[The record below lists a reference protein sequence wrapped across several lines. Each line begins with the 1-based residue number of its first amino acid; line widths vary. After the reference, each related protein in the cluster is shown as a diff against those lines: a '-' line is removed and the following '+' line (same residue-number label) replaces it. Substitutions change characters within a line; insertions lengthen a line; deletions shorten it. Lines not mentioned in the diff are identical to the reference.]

1 MIKWWVKTKNIKSG
15 SRTGLWYTDSIRWR
29 QLYIMG
35 CCSVAKSCLTLCD
48 PMNCTTP
55 GFPVLHYLP
64 EFAQTRVHWVSDP
77 SNYLILCSPILLWP
91 SIFASITI
99 FWSELALHIMWP
111 KYWSFSFRISPS
123 NEYSGLI
130 SFRIDWFD
138 LLTVQGTLKSLT
150 TPQFKSINSL
160 VLSLLDSPTLTFVY
174 DYWKNHSFDCMDV
187 WWQSDVSAF

>member
-15 SRTGLWYTDSIRWR
+15 SRTGLWYTDSLRWR

-64 EFAQTRVHWVSDP
+64 EFAQTHVHWVRDP

-138 LLTVQGTLKSLT
+138 LLIVQGTLKSLT
-150 TPQFKSINSL
+150 TPQFKSINYSA
-160 VLSLLDSPTLTFVY
+160 LSFLYSPTLTFIH
-174 DYWKNHSFDCMDV
+174 DHWKNHSFDYMNV